1 MKTRIFIKMFFLFLQ
16 LFISIS
22 MMNISGVSA
31 GDKKSELTESI
42 NQIISDVSCKVSIQ
56 IASADKYDLLYEYKP
71 DQKMIPAS
79 ITKLIT
85 AAVAFK
91 ELGLSYDFKTIIYT
105 DDSNINDGI
114 INGNIYLKGY
124 GDPDLNSSDVS
135 FLAKNLAEKKIT
147 EITGNIIYDESFFD
161 DEHYGIAGQYK
172 DDTQKNYWPYIS
184 ALNFNKNGGGLDP
197 AATAAEYLSGELI
210 SRNVKVEGIVISGV
224 TPKAAKEITEVT
236 HSFYN
241 VIAQMNKESDNQSAI
256 SVFKTVGAKYYDP
269 PGTLSKGEDAVVNFL
284 TSIGNPRNNFEIVE
298 GSGLSRYN
306 YVNSDLYVRLLKYM
320 YDEDKTFD
328 YFYSS
333 LSIAGID
340 GTLRNRM
347 IGTEAE
353 KNVHAKTGTLNSV
366 SSLCGYAV
374 SRDNEL
380 LIFYISMNGFGSS
393 ANGVR
398 YKQDQICE
406 ALCKF
411 TRQ

>member
-1 MKTRIFIKMFFLFLQ
+1 MKTRIFIKMYFLFLQ

-22 MMNISGVSA
+22 MMTLSGVYA
-31 GDKKSELTESI
+31 GDKKAELAESI

-105 DDSNINDGI
+105 DDSNINDGVV
-114 INGNIYLKGY
+114 NGNIYLKGY

-210 SRNVKVEGIVISGV
+210 SRNVKVEGIVISGI

-241 VIAQMNKESDNQSAI
+241 VISQMNKESDNQSAI

-374 SRDNEL
+374 SRDSEL

>member
-1 MKTRIFIKMFFLFLQ
+1 
-16 LFISIS
+16 
-22 MMNISGVSA
+22 MMTISGVYA
-31 GDKKSELTESI
+31 GDKKAELAESI

-105 DDSNINDGI
+105 DDSNINDGVV
-114 INGNIYLKGY
+114 NGNIYLKGY

-210 SRNVKVEGIVISGV
+210 SRNVKVEGIVISGI

-241 VIAQMNKESDNQSAI
+241 VISQMNKESDNQSAI

-374 SRDNEL
+374 SRDSEL